1 MRTYVYR
8 LIVGM
13 GMGMVLASGM
23 VHAIPITYP
32 MFKECY
38 MTPRALQ
45 HPDMQAF
52 IWAMRGLL
60 LAGRGVVFQYDKSFS
75 TPSANAL
82 VGFYLSAPPKD
93 CSVDYP
99 SARANCSIEG
109 MRTMFWNLPSSIK
122 PAYLLEFKDEC
133 AQRGL
138 TSEQF
143 DKLVSAI
150 EQAMIDANGDWV
162 LHKKVKGQSK
172 DYCLWG
178 PKVLIRDA

>member
-1 MRTYVYR
+1 
-8 LIVGM
+8 M